1 MATSRDSEKA
11 IDKSLILLHDK
22 SPEKV
27 VDMPQHSSFL
37 SVAVTKIKC
46 VCGHCP
52 FNLTR
57 SRFRKLV
64 QIRCWILT
72 AGFPFLESPGLPV

>member
-11 IDKSLILLHDK
+11 VDKSLILLHDK

-37 SVAVTKIKC
+37 SVAVTKIMC
-46 VCGHCP
+46 V
-52 FNLTR
+52 R
-57 SRFRKLV
+57 
-64 QIRCWILT
+64 
-72 AGFPFLESPGLPV
+72 ALPV